1 MITGAPTHG
10 SPFRGG
16 RADNRFRHC
25 VGLCLLALVAL
36 YAVYAVGAFAAF
48 GPATPFGDRL
58 LTVLGM
64 AVFPLPFFAA
74 PAAYFAALGRFD
86 LYSEMG
92 ASVCRGDWRQLGFV
106 ALGTCVVLF
115 IAPVGYE
122 YAVRGVTGPNDA
134 VLLEGMAAENNARFM
149 VPFAVG
155 LFVIV
160 AGIGGAVTGRIT
172 RGLTTG
178 GRYVARWTAGAALVG
193 SFLATM
199 VVMAELIAMRG
210 LLSPPWLAL
219 APPAVPF
226 ALVCVLARRDCARV
240 IRSMA
245 ERVGLRRGGE
255 PDPAEIGALVS
266 GLRQVAAPAVAI
278 DEPRVREIVAG
289 LTAAPKGSTGPQPA
303 RSQRAAGGWRWGQMA
318 GGFAGSWA
326 YLSVGFLWLGGA
338 GLSPPTVVSALSA
351 GLIGATGAVLTS
363 R

>member
-1 MITGAPTHG
+1 MFDCCRDWSDGQAAVLLSVLLVAQVLPAWRMRTDPMITGAPTHG

-64 AVFPLPFFAA
+64 AVFPLPFLAA

-86 LYSEMG
+86 LYGEMG

-172 RGLTTG
+172 RGLTVG
-178 GRYVARWTAGAALVG
+178 ARYAARWTVGAALVG
-193 SFLATM
+193 SFLASRWSSWPNSSRC
-199 VVMAELIAMRG
+199 AACSRHRG
-210 LLSPPWLAL
+210 LPWLRRRSRSRLCASW
-219 APPAVPF
+219 PDVI
-226 ALVCVLARRDCARV
+226 ART
-240 IRSMA
+240 SSSPW
-245 ERVGLRRGGE
+245 LN
-255 PDPAEIGALVS
+255 
-266 GLRQVAAPAVAI
+266 
-278 DEPRVREIVAG
+278 
-289 LTAAPKGSTGPQPA
+289 GSA
-303 RSQRAAGGWRWGQMA
+303 
-318 GGFAGSWA
+318 
-326 YLSVGFLWLGGA
+326 
-338 GLSPPTVVSALSA
+338 SA
-351 GLIGATGAVLTS
+351 GAVNRTPPRSAPLSTD
-363 R
+363 